1 MKFIRINSNDEY
13 FNKAMEIYK
22 VSFPIFEQRTMKD
35 QIEALQDKDYHF
47 DVIYD
52 EDKMVGIL
60 LYWDM
65 NEYKYIE
72 HFAIDSSLR
81 GKNYGSRVLKEFC
94 KHNKNVILEI
104 DPPIDEVSIKRLN
117 FYLKLGFKLQDFNHV
132 HPSYRKECKS
142 HSLKIMTFNEDISK
156 EDYDTFNKLLKKNVM
171 KYSEVKDRLKF

>member
-1 MKFIRINSNDEY
+1 MKFIRINSNNEC

-22 VSFPIFEQRTMKD
+22 VSFPIFEQRTMED
-35 QIEALQDKDYHF
+35 QIKALEDEDYHF
-47 DVIYD
+47 NVIYD
-52 EDKMVGIL
+52 GDKMVGIL

-65 NEYKYIE
+65 NGYKYIE

-94 KHNKNVILEI
+94 KNNKNVILEI
-104 DPPIDEVSIKRLN
+104 DPPIDEISIKRLN
-117 FYLKLGFKLQDFNHV
+117 FYSKLGFKLQDFNHI

-142 HSLKIMTFNEDISK
+142 HSLKIMTFNENISK
-156 EDYDTFNKLLKKNVM
+156 EDYDNFNNLLKKNVM